1 MTNDIEALILRRATD
16 SEVPSSDFE
25 WCGAI
30 NHQAHPDSSVRV
42 MLTITRLYDQDE
54 ANEDPDNL
62 AAVCLDCR
70 RKHEATLGRQKRPRS
85 PRRSRQNSRQLS
97 LWSD

>member
-16 SEVPSSDFE
+16 SDGIERCE

-30 NHQAHPDSSVRV
+30 NHQAHPDTGVRA
-42 MLTITRLYDQDE
+42 MLTIARLYDQDE

-70 RKHEATLGRQKRPRS
+70 RKHEATLGRQRRTRPRRQ
-85 PRRSRQNSRQLS
+85 PRRTTRQLS